1 MYQAVIAPISIR
13 PHPNADK
20 LAIGLVCNYQIVI
33 GFDSYKDGDLVI
45 FFPEG
50 GCLTHEVAFHNNLY
64 RKDKGVNKLPEAYGY
79 FDKDLRIR
87 QIRLRGVVS
96 EGFALPL
103 TALADIG
110 DVSGLKA
117 GDQFNMFHGVEICKK
132 YETPATLVARQ
143 KLQKTSGQAKEVPE
157 LAKIG
162 DTINLRMMIDQ
173 IPVGS
178 VIYVTEKIHGTSGRT
193 GLVQTDVPAD
203 PLPWWKRVWNSLV
216 GVKPATTRRDY
227 LAVSGTRNTI
237 CARGKAT
244 PVIKPDGSEVPLNF
258 RQEIHND
265 ISFHL
270 KEGEVWYYEIVWVN
284 SNGLSDFVQKLD
296 LNDPEH
302 KKLAKVFG
310 NSMNYRYKT
319 APSQWRLWVYK
330 VTQQNEQ
337 GHIVTLTYPQ
347 MAARVKSLG
356 FEPVPLIQTLV
367 YDGDAEAL
375 KQLLIRL
382 DKGASTIDPSH
393 ICEGWVLEV
402 VHQLMHR
409 VLKYKLAWFCEL
421 EGISKNDPN
430 LIDPEEIS

>member
-1 MYQAVIAPISIR
+1 MYQAVIAPIKVR

-33 GFDSYKDGDLVI
+33 ARDSYADGDLVI

-64 RKDKGVNKLPEAYGY
+64 RKDKGVNKLPETYGY

-103 TALADIG
+103 VALADIG
-110 DVSGLKA
+110 DVTQLKA
-117 GDQFNMFHGVEICKK
+117 GDQLNVFNGIEICKK
-132 YETPATLVARQ
+132 YETPATAIAKQILAKASTQV
-143 KLQKTSGQAKEVPE
+143 KEVKE
-157 LAKIG
+157 FAKIG
-162 DTINLRMMIDQ
+162 DTANLRMMIDQ

-178 VIYVTEKIHGTSGRT
+178 VIYITEKIHGTSGRT
-193 GLVQTDVPAD
+193 GLIMTDVPAD
-203 PLPWWKRVWNSLV
+203 PLPWWKKAWNYVTGTKAAST
-216 GVKPATTRRDY
+216 KRSY
-227 LAVSGTRNTI
+227 LNVSGTRNTI
-237 CARGKAT
+237 CARSWAQ
-244 PVIKPDGSEVPLNF
+244 PVIRPDGTEVPLTF

-265 ISFHL
+265 VSAVL

-284 SNGLSDFVQKLD
+284 SAGTSDFVQKLD

-310 NSMNYRYKT
+310 TSMNYRYKT
-319 APSQWRLWVYK
+319 APGQWRMWVYK

-337 GHIVTLTYPQ
+337 GHVVTLTYPQ
-347 MAARVKSLG
+347 MAARVSSLG
-356 FEPVPLIQTLV
+356 YQPVPLVTTLV
-367 YDGDAEAL
+367 YDGNAEAL
-375 KQLLIRL
+375 KELLIRL
-382 DKGASTIDPSH
+382 DKGTSTIDPSH

-430 LIDPEEIS
+430 LVDPEEIA